1 VRAFVRP
8 SVRATRRNK
17 ARNRHTHCSL
27 VSRARSY
34 ARIAFSQKCYALSKP
49 PSSAD
54 GCSGLT
60 LAPPSVPHPRTIHPN
75 PMLSLFQD
83 VTNSRTAS
91 RAMTSHLSGVVKHL
105 DGTTLDEA
113 GMATPAKAPR
123 LPGTPAPWR
132 RSASFATD
140 KTANGSTN
148 PSDEEDSFDEEAL
161 DSDASA
167 VVVVEEE
174 EDPEDTL
181 AMQEWFAMF
190 RILDR
195 LKSHVGRAG
204 AVPVALRIDE
214 VRDELNSILEGG
226 ELSLSTLR
234 GCRDSLAG
242 IEDEFVHVQP
252 AVASPHPKHKLSIQ
266 NKETR
271 LLQSL
276 GVILSTLRSLTD
288 PIVRSRATPP
298 LRTNSTNGRRTV

>member
-1 VRAFVRP
+1 VRA
-8 SVRATRRNK
+8 SVRASNAQEQGSESSHSLLSRFPG
-17 ARNRHTHCSL
+17 SL
-27 VSRARSY
+27 VRAHRFFAEMLRPVEAPLQRRRLLRPDAGASVGSAPAHDPSQPDALPLPGRHQQPHRVARDDVALVRRGQAPRRDDAGRSGHGDPRQGPASSRHAG
-34 ARIAFSQKCYALSKP
+34 A
-49 PSSAD
+49 
-54 GCSGLT
+54 
-60 LAPPSVPHPRTIHPN
+60 LAPQRLVRDG
-75 PMLSLFQD
+75 QD
-83 VTNSRTAS
+83 R
-91 RAMTSHLSGVVKHL
+91 
-105 DGTTLDEA
+105 E
-113 GMATPAKAPR
+113 
-123 LPGTPAPWR
+123 W
-132 RSASFATD
+132 
-140 KTANGSTN
+140 
-148 PSDEEDSFDEEAL
+148 
-161 DSDASA
+161 DASA

-174 EDPEDTL
+174 VDPEDTL

>member
-1 VRAFVRP
+1 
-8 SVRATRRNK
+8 
-17 ARNRHTHCSL
+17 
-27 VSRARSY
+27 
-34 ARIAFSQKCYALSKP
+34 
-49 PSSAD
+49 
-54 GCSGLT
+54 
-60 LAPPSVPHPRTIHPN
+60 
-75 PMLSLFQD
+75 MLSLFQD

-105 DGTTLDEA
+105 EGTTLDDA
-113 GMATPAKAPR
+113 GMATPTKAR
-123 LPGTPAPWR
+123 SLPGTPAPWR
-132 RSASFATD
+132 SVPFATD
-140 KTANGSTN
+140 KLAKGSTN

-161 DSDASA
+161 DSDTSQAF
-167 VVVVEEE
+167 ED
-174 EDPEDTL
+174 DPEDTL

-195 LKSHVGRAG
+195 LRSHVGRAG

-234 GCRDSLAG
+234 GCRDSLAR

-276 GVILSTLRSLTD
+276 GEILSTLRSLTD
-288 PIVRSRATPP
+288 PIVRSRASLSPP
-298 LRTNSTNGRRTV
+298 LRTTTNGWRTV